1 MPPSDNRDLY
11 RPMTLRA
18 LRLHF
23 VLLLGLGTIAPLTES
38 AMFFFL
44 LPHGLIHS
52 SPVRYLFKFILFP
65 TSCLWILL
73 AINYRLRRQKPEALA
88 LQARILSYSL
98 VASALVLS
106 VVHTIFPSIF
116 LLFYI
121 ALFLTI
127 LFDDPALTRRTFF
140 LSLAARC
147 VGSFFSLDAT
157 LVRGEYELPN
167 LLISIFC
174 LAGTYLLCVGVL
186 EIEREKRDLIL
197 QRGAEWAQMEQNALT
212 DPLTGV
218 GNRRALRQYFDR
230 VLDGSTAS
238 PRYLA
243 MLDIDSFK
251 QINDRFGH
259 LEGDGVLKYV
269 GLLLTKTACPM
280 QAFRYG
286 GDEFVLLFHC
296 ARREEAFAAL
306 QLFQRKA
313 ALYTNDQGGKI
324 PISLSV
330 GFSACLPGLS
340 PAELISR
347 ADRALYYSKKH
358 CRGKISVYSDI
369 DPFLLK
375 GYTSQN
381 SEINCGIPE
390 NEMQK
395 GDAESSQKAHPLG

>member
-1 MPPSDNRDLY
+1 
-11 RPMTLRA
+11 
-18 LRLHF
+18 
-23 VLLLGLGTIAPLTES
+23 
-38 AMFFFL
+38 
-44 LPHGLIHS
+44 
-52 SPVRYLFKFILFP
+52 
-65 TSCLWILL
+65 
-73 AINYRLRRQKPEALA
+73 
-88 LQARILSYSL
+88 
-98 VASALVLS
+98 
-106 VVHTIFPSIF
+106 
-116 LLFYI
+116 
-121 ALFLTI
+121 
-127 LFDDPALTRRTFF
+127 
-140 LSLAARC
+140 
-147 VGSFFSLDAT
+147 
-157 LVRGEYELPN
+157 
-167 LLISIFC
+167 
-174 LAGTYLLCVGVL
+174 
-186 EIEREKRDLIL
+186 
-197 QRGAEWAQMEQNALT
+197 
-212 DPLTGV
+212 
-218 GNRRALRQYFDR
+218 
-230 VLDGSTAS
+230 
-238 PRYLA
+238 

>member
-44 LPHGLIHS
+44 LPHGMIHS

-73 AINYRLRRQKPEALA
+73 AINYWLQRQKPEALA

-106 VVHTIFPSIF
+106 VVHTVFPSIF

-121 ALFLTI
+121 AFFLTI

-174 LAGTYLLCVGVL
+174 LAGIYLLC
-186 EIEREKRDLIL
+186 
-197 QRGAEWAQMEQNALT
+197 
-212 DPLTGV
+212 
-218 GNRRALRQYFDR
+218 
-230 VLDGSTAS
+230 
-238 PRYLA
+238 
-243 MLDIDSFK
+243 
-251 QINDRFGH
+251 
-259 LEGDGVLKYV
+259 
-269 GLLLTKTACPM
+269 
-280 QAFRYG
+280 
-286 GDEFVLLFHC
+286 
-296 ARREEAFAAL
+296 
-306 QLFQRKA
+306 
-313 ALYTNDQGGKI
+313 
-324 PISLSV
+324 V

>member
-1 MPPSDNRDLY
+1 M
-11 RPMTLRA
+11 
-18 LRLHF
+18 
-23 VLLLGLGTIAPLTES
+23 
-38 AMFFFL
+38 
-44 LPHGLIHS
+44 
-52 SPVRYLFKFILFP
+52 
-65 TSCLWILL
+65 
-73 AINYRLRRQKPEALA
+73 
-88 LQARILSYSL
+88 
-98 VASALVLS
+98 
-106 VVHTIFPSIF
+106 
-116 LLFYI
+116 
-121 ALFLTI
+121 
-127 LFDDPALTRRTFF
+127 
-140 LSLAARC
+140 
-147 VGSFFSLDAT
+147 
-157 LVRGEYELPN
+157 
-167 LLISIFC
+167 
-174 LAGTYLLCVGVL
+174 L